1 MPRVGFEPT
10 ISAGK
15 RPKTYALDCAATGTG
30 FILFSVPKN
39 IQFHNINLDQ
49 RKKEKDFETCAS
61 KLNVLTNNFTIIC
74 IYKSPTGNFSSFLNQ
89 LEKILKKNYKTS
101 SELILCGDLNIN
113 YLNENSRK
121 DHLDSLFA
129 SFNVISTVKFPT
141 RITNNS

>member
-15 RPKTYALDCAATGTG
+15 RPKTYVLDCAATGTG

-89 LEKILKKNYKTS
+89 LEKILKKIIKHQVS
-101 SELILCGDLNIN
+101 
-113 YLNENSRK
+113 
-121 DHLDSLFA
+121 
-129 SFNVISTVKFPT
+129 
-141 RITNNS
+141 